1 MSLSFR
7 AARRVLPIGLALVAF
22 SIAPAPPD
30 TPRKPSSLAEARYK
44 AAVRQFDE
52 VWTYYRQSRTDSFL
66 TYYWSKI
73 VLESEQYV
81 RDARADRIAALEA
94 HLGRMKRLEALVL
107 KVRKLGF
114 GYSTDVGAT
123 AYYRLEAEL
132 WLEEARGG

>member
-1 MSLSFR
+1 MSLPALRR
-7 AARRVLPIGLALVAF
+7 APLLGLTLAAV

-30 TPRKPSSLAEARYK
+30 APRKPSALAEARYE
-44 AAVRQFDE
+44 AAVKQFDE
-52 VWTYYRQSRTDSFL
+52 VWRYYREDRTESFL

-73 VLESEQYV
+73 VLEAQQDLS
-81 RDARADRIAALEA
+81 DAEADRVAALEA
-94 HLGRMKRLEALVL
+94 HLDRMKRLKALVL

-132 WLEEARGG
+132 WLEEARAG